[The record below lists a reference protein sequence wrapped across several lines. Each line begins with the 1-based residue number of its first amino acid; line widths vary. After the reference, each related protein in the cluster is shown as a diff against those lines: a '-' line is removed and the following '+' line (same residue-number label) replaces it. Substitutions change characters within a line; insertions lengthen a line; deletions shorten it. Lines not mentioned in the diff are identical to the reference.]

1 MNSEVAE
8 RLGLLLR
15 NKSEQTK
22 KAYLI
27 CIEKFLQFA
36 GLKDS
41 YDEWDV
47 RRFAEKLEK
56 DGFSTSY
63 ISLSYWAIK
72 ILFQAQKEELNLELK
87 GILPREEE
95 KIQPA
100 MSLKNVKRLIKAVRE
115 KGSPK
120 QQALLALSTTFGL
133 RGSEMSGLR
142 GKDIDLGERSVLIRT
157 KKGGRTR
164 KHLLPDEILP
174 LVTSYQ
180 FNGDI
185 SPSGLNS
192 CFRWICSLA
201 GVKREKREVWHSLRR
216 RLLIELVN
224 ARVPEEKIYRFLRW
238 RRRDF
243 QMISVYYNV
252 KDEDVDKE
260 VFQIHPFL
268 SSWRD

>member
-1 MNSEVAE
+1 MKTEVAE

-22 KAYLI
+22 KAYLV

-36 GLKDS
+36 GLKDT

-47 RRFAEKLEK
+47 RRFAEKLDK
-56 DGFSTSY
+56 DGFSASY

-72 ILFQAQKEELNLELK
+72 TLFEAQREELNLELK

-100 MSLKNVKRLIKAVRE
+100 MSVKNIRKLIETTKA

-120 QQALLALSTTFGL
+120 QKALLALSTTFGL
-133 RGSEMSGLR
+133 RVSEMAALKGE
-142 GKDIDLGERSVLIRT
+142 DIDLGERSILIRT

-174 LVTSYQ
+174 IITSYP
-180 FNGDI
+180 FNGDM
-185 SPSGLNS
+185 SASGLNS

-224 ARVPEEKIYRFLRW
+224 ARVPEEKIYKFLRW

-260 VFQIHPFL
+260 IFQIHPFL
-268 SSWRD
+268 GSWR